1 MATAFAK
8 EGKGVTAEAAKAAV
22 EGDFGALR
30 KDIDALREDVS
41 ALLKHSGKLADVKTR
56 QNIEKGV
63 EAGKEAADKAAKSI
77 QSASN
82 AVEDRIRE
90 NPLAAVGIALGAGVM
105 LSMLYRK

>member
-1 MATAFAK
+1 MATALNK
-8 EGKGVTAEAAKAAV
+8 EAHDTAAAAAKLAV
-22 EGDFGALR
+22 DGDVGALR

-41 ALLKHSGKLADVKTR
+41 ALLKHSGKFADVKTR
-56 QNIEKGV
+56 QNFEKGV
-63 EAGKEAADKAAKSI
+63 EMSKEAAEKASKSI

-90 NPLAAVGIALGAGVM
+90 NPLAAVGLALGAGVM